1 MASVLLLNDFRR
13 YITNNSLF
21 DELVLSAARLP
32 GAHYALG
39 GNAPVMATRFV
50 LEGCEVVLAA
60 KMTPELQSHLP
71 QTMKSMIC

>member
-1 MASVLLLNDFRR
+1 MAKKFPCFRR
-13 YITNNSLF
+13 YITNSSLF
-21 DELVLSAARLP
+21 DELVASAAGLP

-60 KMTPELQSHLP
+60 KMTSELQAHLP
-71 QTMKSMIC
+71 QTMKSI